1 MGQMEKKKN
10 DEKKRAKLA
19 KKEKLSDI
27 LMDHG
32 AKFMAMKAAKEHKDE
47 HSDKQKR
54 AVLAAAKKG
63 GRAGAVV
70 PLKKVA
76 RAAAVA
82 AVKKTRA
89 DLKKSKKHTSKHKVR
104 KLCLEAAKDA
114 VRKVLK
120 EQDALIEKAA
130 KKWATVAI
138 QKYPP
143 AIVVS
148 SHPDKPNH
156 FTAPP
161 MIHLS
166 LGGPSP
172 VEKAKKVK
180 TAKKVTKKVQKT
192 AKKVTKKVKT
202 KKVKTAPKKV

>member
-1 MGQMEKKKN
+1 MKHFDEKHREMRESKHKQMEKEKN
-10 DEKKRAKLA
+10 DAKKKAKLA

-32 AKFMAMKAAKEHKDE
+32 AKYLAMKAAKEHKDE

-54 AVLAAAKKG
+54 AVMAAAKKG
-63 GRAGAVV
+63 GRAGSVG

-89 DLKKSKKHTSKHKVR
+89 QLKKSKKHVSKHKVR
-104 KLCLEAAKDA
+104 KLCLEAAKNA
-114 VRKVLK
+114 VKQVLK
-120 EQDALIEKAA
+120 EQDALVEKAA
-130 KKWATVAI
+130 KKWATIAI

-172 VEKAKKVK
+172 V
-180 TAKKVTKKVQKT
+180 
-192 AKKVTKKVKT
+192 
-202 KKVKTAPKKV
+202 